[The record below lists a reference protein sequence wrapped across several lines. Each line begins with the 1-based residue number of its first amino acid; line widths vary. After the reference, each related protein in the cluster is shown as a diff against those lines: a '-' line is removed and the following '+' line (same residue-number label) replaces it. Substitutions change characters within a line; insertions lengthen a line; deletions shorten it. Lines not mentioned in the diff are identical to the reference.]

1 MKKNKI
7 VLIIFGILLIGSIV
21 ALVKYIIFTNKYIS
35 SDAVFVKS
43 DTLTNLSFKL
53 SGKIEKI
60 YVNEGDNV
68 RKGELLA
75 KLDTKE
81 LLTKQKELKANIN
94 ALKNKLEA
102 TKIQKEKL
110 LNEINTNLQLLD
122 VKKEKL
128 QKNIESM
135 AFYIDSMKY
144 KLKKLKDD
152 YEKFKRLYKNNKIS
166 KEKFENVKVAFF
178 SLKDTIKSQEKK
190 FQALLLDQNRLELQ
204 KKLIVN
210 NKKEIIRLEKLINS
224 QTNHLNALQEKL
236 ALINQKIKD
245 SFLYA
250 PFDGKVAK
258 KFVNNDEVV
267 PAGKMVLS
275 VVNLKNLYVLDL
287 LEETKLKDIKV
298 GCKVKIHIDALDK
311 DFDGVISKILPAS
324 AATFA
329 LVPRDISSGEF
340 TKLAQRFYVKIRFN
354 KVPKDVKVGMSGEVE
369 IYKCKMESEK

>member
-1 MKKNKI
+1 MKKRI
-7 VLIIFGILLIGSIV
+7 VLVIFTFLIVGS
-21 ALVKYIIFTNKYIS
+21 LVGLIEYIDYTNKYVS
-35 SDAVFVKS
+35 SNAVFVKS
-43 DTLTNLSFKL
+43 DSLTNLSFKL

-68 RKGELLA
+68 KKGELLA

-94 ALKNKLEA
+94 ALKNKIEA
-102 TKIQKEKL
+102 TRIQKEKL
-110 LNEINTNLQLLD
+110 LNDINTNLKLLD
-122 VKKEKL
+122 VKEKKL

-135 AFYIDSMKY
+135 AFYIDSMRY

-152 YEKFKRLYKNNKIS
+152 YEKFKRLYRNNRIS

-190 FQALLLDQNRLELQ
+190 FQALLLEQNRLELQ

-210 NKKEIIRLEKLINS
+210 NKKEIARLEKLINS
-224 QTNHLNALQEKL
+224 QTNQLNALKEKL
-236 ALINQKIKD
+236 ALINQNIKD

-258 KFVNNDEVV
+258 KFVNSDEVV

-275 VVNLKNLYVLDL
+275 VVNLKDLYVLDL

-298 GCKVKIHIDALDK
+298 GCKAKIHIDALDK
-311 DFDGVISKILPAS
+311 DFDGVVSKILPAS

-340 TKLAQRFYVKIRFN
+340 TKLPQRFYVRIRFN
-354 KVPKDVKVGMSGEVE
+354 KVPKNVKVGMSGEVE
-369 IYKCKMESEK
+369 IYKCRMEN

>member
-94 ALKNKLEA
+94 ALKNKIEA

-190 FQALLLDQNRLELQ
+190 FQALLLDQNRFELQ

-224 QTNHLNALQEKL
+224 QTNHLKALQEKL

-311 DFDGVISKILPAS
+311 DFDGVVSKILPAS

-354 KVPKDVKVGMSGEVE
+354 KVPKDVKVGMSGEVQ
-369 IYKCKMESEK
+369 IYKCRIEN